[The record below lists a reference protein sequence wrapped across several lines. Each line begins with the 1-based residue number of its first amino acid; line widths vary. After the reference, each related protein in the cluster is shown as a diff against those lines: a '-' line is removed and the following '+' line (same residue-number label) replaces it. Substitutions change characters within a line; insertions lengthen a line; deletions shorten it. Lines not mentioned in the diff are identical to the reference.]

1 MSLEEAEVLKERSL
15 VFLKNAE
22 DLVNEEHYDIA
33 AFNLEQYCQL
43 MVKYKLLLKIGA
55 YPRTNSLTALLGELS
70 KVSSNVAELLN
81 NRKNIIFITKI
92 EEAYI
97 SSRYLAR
104 RYMPVEVEEM
114 LKFVKEVFRSVVEGV

>member
-1 MSLEEAEVLKERSL
+1 MSFEEAEILRERAL
-15 VFLKNAE
+15 IFLKNAE
-22 DLVNEEHYDIA
+22 DLLNEKHYDIA

-43 MVKYKLLLKIGA
+43 MVKHKLLLKIGT
-55 YPRTNSLTALLGELS
+55 YPRTHSLTALLEELS
-70 KVSSNVAELLN
+70 KVSSDVAELLN

-104 RYMPVEVEEM
+104 RYMAIEVEEM
-114 LKFVKEVFRSVVEGV
+114 LKFVKEVFRNVIEGV